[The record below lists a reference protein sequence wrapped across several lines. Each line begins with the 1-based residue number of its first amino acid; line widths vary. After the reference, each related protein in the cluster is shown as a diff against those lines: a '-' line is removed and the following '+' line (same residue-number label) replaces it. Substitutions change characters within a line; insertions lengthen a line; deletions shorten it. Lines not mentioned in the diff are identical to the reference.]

1 MRRQLRA
8 YETNREDW
16 LTKQRRSLVSPGLSQ
31 GLRTRARRKT
41 YDFLTCVAN
50 TICIYICIYGHS
62 RAYAAS
68 PYASGTALC
77 LSYPKTGLEQKG
89 KRTEPYKSQG
99 SYGHYGRTFG
109 IFLSRQ
115 TVLVVVLYLSI
126 LSPGQGW
133 YRSANAQ
140 NSTKAPLT
148 GNFTQVGPPILH
160 DWAPPAPTLPHQLA
174 PVLEQARAQLH
185 ARPVPAVPVARA
197 RQQRILL
204 LGENG

>member
-1 MRRQLRA
+1 MALCAFMRRQLRA

-31 GLRTRARRKT
+31 GLRTRARRTT

-89 KRTEPYKSQG
+89 KRTEPYKSQALMVTMAVDLVF
-99 SYGHYGRTFG
+99 SCQD
-109 IFLSRQ
+109 RQ
-115 TVLVVVLYLSI
+115 YWWWFSTYLYCPQDRAGTEVQTHKTL
-126 LSPGQGW
+126 Q
-133 YRSANAQ
+133 
-140 NSTKAPLT
+140 K
-148 GNFTQVGPPILH
+148 PP
-160 DWAPPAPTLPHQLA
+160 
-174 PVLEQARAQLH
+174 
-185 ARPVPAVPVARA
+185 
-197 RQQRILL
+197 
-204 LGENG
+204 